1 MGFLPF
7 FFFFIFLSCFLSTIT
22 LNYYIFSLVAF
33 PHLPGSAPSWPS
45 LVDTSKQW
53 DYYSRREKDRDRDR
67 ERDRERDRDRDRE
80 RERTRE
86 RERERDHSPTPSVF
100 NRCVQRAGARTR
112 VLCLRVRVLFSARAE
127 SPAQLGEGGL
137 KSSEDSGF

>member
-1 MGFLPF
+1 MF
-7 FFFFIFLSCFLSTIT
+7 FGVFFP
-22 LNYYIFSLVAF
+22 LVAF

-53 DYYSRREKDRDRDR
+53 DYYARREKDRDRDR
-67 ERDRERDRDRDRE
+67 DRDRERDRDRDRE

-100 NRCVQRAGARTR
+100 NRFVCADVFNVHFRIYIW
-112 VLCLRVRVLFSARAE
+112 
-127 SPAQLGEGGL
+127 
-137 KSSEDSGF
+137 

>member
-1 MGFLPF
+1 MEYLLFLVF
-7 FFFFIFLSCFLSTIT
+7 FVFSVSKLLFLI
-22 LNYYIFSLVAF
+22 IFSSVAF

-53 DYYSRREKDRDRDR
+53 DYYARREKDRDRDR
-67 ERDRERDRDRDRE
+67 DRDRERDRDRDRE

-100 NRCVQRAGARTR
+100 NRFVHCAGICTR
-112 VLCLRVRVLFSARAE
+112 VLILII
-127 SPAQLGEGGL
+127 
-137 KSSEDSGF
+137 

>member
-1 MGFLPF
+1 MFTLFGL
-7 FFFFIFLSCFLSTIT
+7 LCFLGTIT
-22 LNYYIFSLVAF
+22 FVFNYYYFFSVVAF

-67 ERDRERDRDRDRE
+67 DRDRERDRDRDRE

-100 NRCVQRAGARTR
+100 NRYVQRAVICTPVFYMHFRIYIQCQDGRSTTI
-112 VLCLRVRVLFSARAE
+112 
-127 SPAQLGEGGL
+127 GKGL
-137 KSSEDSGF
+137 LEE